1 MHFVFKILITF
12 IVIIFAS
19 EIGKRY
25 PHIGGLIA
33 TMPITTLLVLLWL
46 NYDTN
51 TNYFILT
58 KFTKGVIFGIIPSIF
73 FFIVLYFCFKNNIS
87 FYLSLLF
94 AFIVWS
100 VGALVHHYLLK

>member
-1 MHFVFKILITF
+1 MHFVFKILLTF
-12 IVIIFAS
+12 IVIIFSS

-73 FFIVLYFCFKNNIS
+73 FLYCFI
-87 FYLSLLF
+87 LL
-94 AFIVWS
+94 
-100 VGALVHHYLLK
+100 L